1 MIITDDQASLLV
13 GAGLAFADAGDL
25 GATPDE
31 ITMTANAAEGTHLR
45 TSLQDL
51 QKLGVDTVLVTG
63 TDSVTVDLGGA
74 GDGVLDG
81 GLGAVNIPLFG
92 DTNTNG
98 TLTQVERDALTVTL
112 NLNGV
117 TADAQIEQVVDV
129 AQQLHDAGI
138 DYIGING
145 RGAGAVHITDDQAS
159 LLVDAG
165 LSFSTG
171 IDGLADQIE
180 VQVTAEGTHLKTSLQ
195 DLQRLGV
202 TNLTIDGLPGTQDL
216 GSRGMNI
223 IDGEQLEAYI
233 SDNFDVLS
241 NIEEDEALT
250 VTLDLG
256 LGMEA
261 LLPDNDPIYDFLAA
275 RGIDRI
281 AITESLN
288 ANASDARASDWINLS
303 ELDAIQEG
311 TETSDPES
319 KGIGFEVIAS
329 GSSGDDAAISL
340 DQNLTGIDLLSE
352 FTTPSQYG
360 DLIQTLT
367 DTGVMN
373 ILVDQGNVKIGD
385 ALAKALVDSGML
397 NALPNANVSL
407 VYQPIATLDNPNN
420 YAYLNASLKDM
431 AMLGVDKV
439 DYSATNKNKVY
450 VDFGLPTNDTA
461 ALNDVKAILATLEPQ
476 DPASKVFS
484 DGVGAKATALVVNQ
498 HFYDNLL
505 KDLNVDQDVVDGLLK
520 LGISEVDV
528 LIDSNLFGVEH
539 TTLSGT
545 IVGSTVTVNLIGTD
559 TGNAEYDYL
568 HLKHPV

>member
-1 MIITDDQASLLV
+1 LV
-13 GAGLAFADAGDL
+13 DAGLAFSVGGDGVADD
-25 GATPDE
+25 
-31 ITMTANAAEGTHLR
+31 ITMVVGAEGTSLR

-51 QKLGVDTVLVTG
+51 QKLGVTNVSVEG
-63 TDSVTVDLGGA
+63 TSATVDLGAQGMN
-74 GDGVLDG
+74 VLDG
-81 GLGAVNIPLFG
+81 ASLPAFG
-92 DTNTNG
+92 D
-98 TLTQVERDALTVTL
+98 VD
-112 NLNGV
+112 LNGV
-117 TADAQIEQVVDV
+117 
-129 AQQLHDAGI
+129 L
-138 DYIGING
+138 
-145 RGAGAVHITDDQAS
+145 S
-159 LLVDAG
+159 LD
-165 LSFSTG
+165 
-171 IDGLADQIE
+171 
-180 VQVTAEGTHLKTSLQ
+180 
-195 DLQRLGV
+195 
-202 TNLTIDGLPGTQDL
+202 
-216 GSRGMNI
+216 
-223 IDGEQLEAYI
+223 
-233 SDNFDVLS
+233 
-241 NIEEDEALT
+241 EDRDLT

-256 LGMEA
+256 LSAES
-261 LLPDNDPIYDFLAA
+261 LLPDQDPIYDYLAA
-275 RGIDRI
+275 RGVDRI
-281 AITESLN
+281 SITESLN
-288 ANASDARASDWINLS
+288 ADGSGWINLT
-303 ELDAIQEG
+303 ELQAIHEG
-311 TETSDPES
+311 TEASDPED

-329 GSSGDDAAISL
+329 GSTGDDAAISL

-439 DYSATNKNKVY
+439 DYSATDNTKVY

-476 DPASKVFS
+476 DPASRVFS
-484 DGVGAKATALVVNQ
+484 DGLGAKATALVVNQ

-528 LIDSNLFGVEH
+528 LIDSNLLSVEH